1 MIGQTFVMDNTISA
15 EVAETVFEFDD
26 DTINIRQVKVN
37 IWGNEFYLDPDQVV
51 TLLAELEA
59 ANEQLGEK

>member
-1 MIGQTFVMDNTISA
+1 MDNTISA
-15 EVAETVFEFDD
+15 EIAETEFEFGDD
-26 DTINIRQVKVN
+26 DPIVIRQVKVN

-51 TLLAELEA
+51 TLLAELEM